1 MKVLTEEEHEKN
13 CFQFKP
19 IPLTARDR
27 ILQPTGVSRSPL
39 TNIRST
45 YVPISA
51 PASVIDLALSQ
62 EQIMGS
68 SRKAYMVGY
77 RSVIEA
83 LPEKQFEAFEEEQ
96 VEEQE
101 DISAPVLER
110 EESDVSIASTVDL
123 SEEGQRVFPPRRRRV
138 KLKIVDKL
146 ETLVEKGEKDPR
158 VKKSLDILKAEEK
171 GLTNLERRRGRPSA
185 KLDEEAMVS
194 ERPNLR
200 GRPKKD
206 PLADVAEGK

>member
-27 ILQPTGVSRSPL
+27 ILQPTGTSRSVL
-39 TNIRST
+39 TNTRST
-45 YVPISA
+45 FVPISA

-62 EQIMGS
+62 EQLMGS

-83 LPEKQFEAFEEEQ
+83 IPEKQFEAFEEEQ
-96 VEEQE
+96 VEEQA
-101 DISAPVLER
+101 DIPDDAT
-110 EESDVSIASTVDL
+110 IAETVETDT
-123 SEEGQRVFPPRRRRV
+123 RVFPQEQDLEGFSVTVKRKKIRP
-138 KLKIVDKL
+138 KLKIL
-146 ETLVEKGEKDPR
+146 EKIVEKGEADPR
-158 VKKSLDILKAEEK
+158 VKQSLDILKAQEK

-185 KLDEEAMVS
+185 KPDAEAIED
-194 ERPNLR
+194 ERPRLR

-206 PLADVAEGK
+206 PLADIAEGK

>member
-27 ILQPTGVSRSPL
+27 ILQPTGTSRSVL
-39 TNIRST
+39 TNTRST
-45 YVPISA
+45 FVPISA

-62 EQIMGS
+62 EQLMGS

-83 LPEKQFEAFEEEQ
+83 IPEKQFEAFEEEQ
-96 VEEQE
+96 VEEQ
-101 DISAPVLER
+101 D
-110 EESDVSIASTVDL
+110 DVSIADTASTRALPERIEQDL
-123 SEEGQRVFPPRRRRV
+123 EGFTVTV
-138 KLKIVDKL
+138 KRKKIRPKL
-146 ETLVEKGEKDPR
+146 NILEKIVEKGEADPR
-158 VKKSLDILKAEEK
+158 VKQSLDILKAQEK

-185 KLDEEAMVS
+185 KPDAEAIED
-194 ERPNLR
+194 ERPRLR

>member
-27 ILQPTGVSRSPL
+27 ILQPTGTSRSVL
-39 TNIRST
+39 TNTRST
-45 YVPISA
+45 FVPISA

-62 EQIMGS
+62 EQLMGS

-83 LPEKQFEAFEEEQ
+83 IPEKQFEAFEEEQ
-96 VEEQE
+96 VEEQD
-101 DISAPVLER
+101 DISVAE
-110 EESDVSIASTVDL
+110 TVDL
-123 SEEGQRVFPPRRRRV
+123 SQEGQRVFPPRRRKKQLR
-138 KLKIVDKL
+138 IVDKL
-146 ETLVEKGEKDPR
+146 ETMVEKGEKDPR
-158 VKKSLDILKAEEK
+158 VKESLDILKAQEK
-171 GLTNLERRRGRPSA
+171 GVTNLERRRGRPSSKPDA
-185 KLDEEAMVS
+185 EAMED
-194 ERPNLR
+194 ERPRLR
-200 GRPKKD
+200 GRPKKE

>member
-27 ILQPTGVSRSPL
+27 ILQPTGTSRSVL
-39 TNIRST
+39 TNTRST
-45 YVPISA
+45 FVPISA

-62 EQIMGS
+62 EQLMGT

-83 LPEKQFEAFEEEQ
+83 IPEKQFEAFEEEQ
-96 VEEQE
+96 VEEQD
-101 DISAPVLER
+101 DISVA
-110 EESDVSIASTVDL
+110 DTASTRALPERIEQDL
-123 SEEGQRVFPPRRRRV
+123 EGFTVTVKRKKIRP
-138 KLKIVDKL
+138 KLKIL
-146 ETLVEKGEKDPR
+146 EKIVEKGEADPR
-158 VKKSLDILKAEEK
+158 VKQSLDILKAQEK
-171 GLTNLERRRGRPSA
+171 GLTNLERRRGRPSGRPDA
-185 KLDEEAMVS
+185 EAMED
-194 ERPNLR
+194 ERPRLR
-200 GRPKKD
+200 GRPKND

>member
-27 ILQPTGVSRSPL
+27 ILQPTGTSRSVL
-39 TNIRST
+39 TNTRST
-45 YVPISA
+45 FVPISA

-62 EQIMGS
+62 EQLMGT

-83 LPEKQFEAFEEEQ
+83 IPEKQFEAFEEEQ
-96 VEEQE
+96 VEEQA
-101 DISAPVLER
+101 DIPD
-110 EESDVSIASTVDL
+110 DVSVADTASTRALPERIEQDL
-123 SEEGQRVFPPRRRRV
+123 EGFTVTVKRKKIRP
-138 KLKIVDKL
+138 KLKIL
-146 ETLVEKGEKDPR
+146 EKIVEKGEADPR
-158 VKKSLDILKAEEK
+158 VKQSLDILKAQEK
-171 GLTNLERRRGRPSA
+171 GLTNLEKRRGRPSA
-185 KLDEEAMVS
+185 KPDAEAMED
-194 ERPNLR
+194 ERPRLR

>member
-27 ILQPTGVSRSPL
+27 ILQPTGTSRSVL
-39 TNIRST
+39 TNTRST
-45 YVPISA
+45 FVPISA

-62 EQIMGS
+62 EQLMGS

-83 LPEKQFEAFEEEQ
+83 IPEKQFEAFEEEQ
-96 VEEQE
+96 VEEQA
-101 DISAPVLER
+101 DIPD
-110 EESDVSIASTVDL
+110 DVSVADTASTRALPERIEQDL
-123 SEEGQRVFPPRRRRV
+123 EGFTVTVKRKKIRP
-138 KLKIVDKL
+138 KLKIL
-146 ETLVEKGEKDPR
+146 EKIVEKGEADPR
-158 VKKSLDILKAEEK
+158 VKQSLDILKAQEK
-171 GLTNLERRRGRPSA
+171 GLTNLEKRRGRPSA
-185 KLDEEAMVS
+185 KPDAEAMED
-194 ERPNLR
+194 ERPRLR

>member
-27 ILQPTGVSRSPL
+27 ILQPTGTSRSVL
-39 TNIRST
+39 TNTRST
-45 YVPISA
+45 FVPISA

-62 EQIMGS
+62 EQLMGS
-68 SRKAYMVGY
+68 TRKAYMTGY

-83 LPEKQFEAFEEEQ
+83 IPEKQFEAFEEEQ
-96 VEEQE
+96 VEEQD
-101 DISAPVLER
+101 DISVA
-110 EESDVSIASTVDL
+110 DTASTRALPERIEQDL
-123 SEEGQRVFPPRRRRV
+123 EGFTVKIRRKKIRP
-138 KLKIVDKL
+138 KLNILEKI
-146 ETLVEKGEKDPR
+146 VEKGEADPR
-158 VKKSLDILKAEEK
+158 VKQSLDILKAQEK

-185 KLDEEAMVS
+185 KPDAEAM
-194 ERPNLR
+194 EDEKPRLR

-206 PLADVAEGK
+206 PLADIAEGK

>member
-27 ILQPTGVSRSPL
+27 ILQPTGTSRSVL
-39 TNIRST
+39 TNTRST
-45 YVPISA
+45 FVPISA

-62 EQIMGS
+62 EQLMGS

-83 LPEKQFEAFEEEQ
+83 IPEKQFEAFEEEQ
-96 VEEQE
+96 VEEQA
-101 DISAPVLER
+101 DIPDDAT
-110 EESDVSIASTVDL
+110 IAETVETDT
-123 SEEGQRVFPPRRRRV
+123 RVFPEEQDLEGFTV
-138 KLKIVDKL
+138 KIKRKKIKAKL
-146 ETLVEKGEKDPR
+146 NILEKLVEKGEADPR

-185 KLDEEAMVS
+185 KADAEAIED
-194 ERPNLR
+194 ERPRLR

-206 PLADVAEGK
+206 PLADIAEGK

>member
-27 ILQPTGVSRSPL
+27 ILQPTGTSRSVL
-39 TNIRST
+39 TNTRST
-45 YVPISA
+45 FVPISA

-62 EQIMGS
+62 EQLMGS

-83 LPEKQFEAFEEEQ
+83 IPEKQFEAFEEEQ
-96 VEEQE
+96 VEEQA
-101 DISAPVLER
+101 DIPDDAT
-110 EESDVSIASTVDL
+110 IAETVETDT
-123 SEEGQRVFPPRRRRV
+123 RVFPQEQDLEGFTVKIKRKKIRP
-138 KLKIVDKL
+138 KLKIL
-146 ETLVEKGEKDPR
+146 EKIVEKGEKDPR
-158 VKKSLDILKAEEK
+158 VKQSLDALKAQEK
-171 GLTNLERRRGRPSA
+171 GLTNLERRRGRPSGKPDA
-185 KLDEEAMVS
+185 EAMED
-194 ERPNLR
+194 ERPRLR

-206 PLADVAEGK
+206 PLVDVAEGK

>member
-1 MKVLTEEEHEKN
+1 MKVLTDEEHEKN

-27 ILQPTGVSRSPL
+27 ILQPTGTSRSVL
-39 TNIRST
+39 TNTRST
-45 YVPISA
+45 FVPISA

-62 EQIMGS
+62 EQLMGS
-68 SRKAYMVGY
+68 TRKAYMVGY

-83 LPEKQFEAFEEEQ
+83 IPEKQFEAFEEEQ
-96 VEEQE
+96 VEEQD
-101 DISAPVLER
+101 DITAPVLSR

-123 SEEGQRVFPPRRRRV
+123 SQEGQRVFPPRRRRV

-158 VKKSLDILKAEEK
+158 VKQSLDILKAESK
-171 GLTNLERRRGRPSA
+171 GPTNLERRRGRPSGRPDA
-185 KLDEEAMVS
+185 EAMED
-194 ERPNLR
+194 ERPRLR

>member
-1 MKVLTEEEHEKN
+1 MKVLTDEEHEKN

-27 ILQPTGVSRSPL
+27 ILQPTGTSRSVL
-39 TNIRST
+39 TNTRST
-45 YVPISA
+45 FVPISA

-62 EQIMGS
+62 EQLMGS
-68 SRKAYMVGY
+68 TRKAYMTGY

-83 LPEKQFEAFEEEQ
+83 IPEKQFEAFEEEQ
-96 VEEQE
+96 VEEQD
-101 DISAPVLER
+101 DITAPDLER
-110 EESDVSIASTVDL
+110 EQSDVSIASTLDL
-123 SEEGQRVFPPRRRRV
+123 SQEGQRVFPPRRRV
-138 KLKIVDKL
+138 KLKIVDRL

-158 VKKSLDILKAEEK
+158 VKQSLDILKAEPK
-171 GLTNLERRRGRPSA
+171 GPTNLEKRRGRPSA
-185 KLDEEAMVS
+185 KPDAEAMED
-194 ERPNLR
+194 ERPRLR

>member
-27 ILQPTGVSRSPL
+27 ILQPTGTSRSVL
-39 TNIRST
+39 TNTRST
-45 YVPISA
+45 FVPISA

-62 EQIMGS
+62 EQLMGS
-68 SRKAYMVGY
+68 TRKAYMTGY

-83 LPEKQFEAFEEEQ
+83 IPEKQFEAFEEEQ
-96 VEEQE
+96 VEEQD
-101 DISAPVLER
+101 DITAPVLER
-110 EESDVSIASTVDL
+110 EASDVSIASTVDL
-123 SEEGQRVFPPRRRRV
+123 SQEGQRVFPPRRRRV
-138 KLKIVDKL
+138 KLKIVDRL
-146 ETLVEKGEKDPR
+146 STLVEKGEKDPR
-158 VKKSLDILKAEEK
+158 VKQSLDILKAESK
-171 GLTNLERRRGRPSA
+171 GPTNLERRRGRPSGTPDA
-185 KLDEEAMVS
+185 EAIED
-194 ERPNLR
+194 ERPRLR